1 MFFVSSRRRHTR
13 CALVTGVQ
21 TCALPIFEKRR
32 LTPKEV
38 NNGEALPASSRAFA
52 LLEID
57 EVHLDRLGL
66 RWETIVDTHRRWLHI
81 DDYPL
86 PSGYTVERTKLAL
99 EIPPNYPGAQIYG
112 FHASPLLGVPAVRY
126 IDTTPLRG
134 IRKS

>member
-66 RWETIVDTHRRWLHI
+66 RWETIVDTHRRWLLI

-99 EIPPNYPGAQIYG
+99 ERSEEHTSEIQSLMRISY
-112 FHASPLLGVPAVRY
+112 AVF
-126 IDTTPLRG
+126 
-134 IRKS
+134 